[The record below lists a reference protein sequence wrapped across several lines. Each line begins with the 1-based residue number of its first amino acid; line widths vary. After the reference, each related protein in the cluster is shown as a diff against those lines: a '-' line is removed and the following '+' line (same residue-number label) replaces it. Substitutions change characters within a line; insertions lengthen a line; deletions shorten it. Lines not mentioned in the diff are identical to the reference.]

1 MKKPHGDCVM
11 DGSEGGVAAGFDAV
25 AGGFNEDAKGLLVC
39 KVHHLALA
47 LKHLQTAALQ
57 TETRI
62 GKVILVRRS
71 VDGIAIRVEIET
83 LRSIVPA
90 TEHVTER
97 GLKIK
102 RIAEAS
108 AKRNKE
114 DGKG

>member
-11 DGSEGGVAAGFDAV
+11 DGGEGGVAAGFDAV
-25 AGGFNEDAKGLLVC
+25 AGGFNEDAKRLLVC
-39 KVHHLALA
+39 KVHHLALTP
-47 LKHLQTAALQ
+47 KHIQAAALQ

-83 LRSIVPA
+83 LRSIVPTA
-90 TEHVTER
+90 EHVTER